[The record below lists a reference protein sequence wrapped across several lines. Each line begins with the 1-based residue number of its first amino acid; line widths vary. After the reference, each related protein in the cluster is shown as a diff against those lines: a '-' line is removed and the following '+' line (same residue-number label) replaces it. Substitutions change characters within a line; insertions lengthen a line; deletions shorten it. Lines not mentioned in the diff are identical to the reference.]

1 MLFRSA
7 VHPNVKKVL
16 VIGGG
21 DGGVARELSHY
32 EEIEVIDVVEPDEMF
47 VEVCKEYF
55 PDNSKGLDDERVNI
69 YYQDG
74 LRFLRTSHNEYDLI
88 INDATDPFGHTEGLF
103 TKEFYGSCYKALK
116 DDGIMVYQH
125 GSPFY
130 DEDEGACKAMHKRVY
145 NSFPISRVYQAHI
158 PTCAAG
164 YWLFG
169 FASKKYHPL
178 KDLDA
183 KRWNKRG
190 IKTKMVLEAVE
201 KKNAAQSGEGFLVP
215 IGVSARHIH
224 LTQEHVEI
232 LFGEGY
238 HLTKFKELMGGQFA
252 SNEKVTIVGLK
263 LRAIENVRVLG
274 PVRKNTQVEIS
285 ATDAISLGVKAPI
298 RESGNIAGSA
308 PIAIIGPKGAVYLN
322 EGCIVAKRHIHMAP
336 KDAMAAGV
344 HDGDIVS
351 VKADNERGTIFN
363 NVQIRVDDSFT
374 LEMHIDTDE
383 ANAAQIK
390 SGDTVR
396 IVSC

>member
-1 MLFRSA
+1 MESK
-7 VHPNVKKVL
+7 N
-16 VIGGG
+16 I
-21 DGGVARELSHY
+21 EL
-32 EEIEVIDVVEPDEMF
+32 I
-47 VEVCKEYF
+47 
-55 PDNSKGLDDERVNI
+55 
-69 YYQDG
+69 
-74 LRFLRTSHNEYDLI
+74 
-88 INDATDPFGHTEGLF
+88 
-103 TKEFYGSCYKALK
+103 
-116 DDGIMVYQH
+116 
-125 GSPFY
+125 
-130 DEDEGACKAMHKRVY
+130 
-145 NSFPISRVYQAHI
+145 
-158 PTCAAG
+158 
-164 YWLFG
+164 
-169 FASKKYHPL
+169 
-178 KDLDA
+178 
-183 KRWNKRG
+183 
-190 IKTKMVLEAVE
+190 TKMVIDAI
-201 KKNAAQSGEGFLVP
+201 NQSEDKGNGFMVP
-215 IGVSARHIH
+215 IGVSARHVH
-224 LTQEHVEI
+224 LTQEHVEA
-232 LFGEGY
+232 LFGPGY
-238 HLTKFKELMGGQFA
+238 QLTKKKYLMGGQFA